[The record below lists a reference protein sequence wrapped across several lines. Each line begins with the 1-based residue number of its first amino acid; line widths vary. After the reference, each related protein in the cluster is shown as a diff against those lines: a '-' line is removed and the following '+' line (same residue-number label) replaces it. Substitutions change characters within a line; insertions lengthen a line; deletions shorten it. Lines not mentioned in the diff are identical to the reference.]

1 LPRFSFS
8 FSFSVFF
15 AIKMSTYR
23 NGRKDILVL
32 SFLHCLRLFRRK
44 KIDLFDFCSEI
55 SPLKWKQVLFT
66 VICKR
71 EKQATIKCKL
81 SNHLKFEYFRYSQP
95 LLHITSKH
103 ALFLCHLLVSF
114 LSFSFYLSSYVH
126 VPVCKNYNRMIRRK
140 NRGSALKCVTD
151 SLNRVIVPSAYSL

>member
-1 LPRFSFS
+1 MAGR
-8 FSFSVFF
+8 
-15 AIKMSTYR
+15 TYQFYP
-23 NGRKDILVL
+23 
-32 SFLHCLRLFRRK
+32 FLHCLRLFRRK